1 MGAFDENNNLIIF
14 DQIALKIYLTAVSS
28 SLLLYFVPS
37 YFEMI
42 IEVL

>member
-1 MGAFDENNNLIIF
+1 MGAFDENNNLNTGLMEVL
-14 DQIALKIYLTAVSS
+14 QQSHPV
-28 SLLLYFVPS
+28 YFYTFLPS